1 MVAHLTICVCPL
13 HDAVVRLEKSADA
26 SELLERFCVCRAEN
40 DNMFQFNKTK
50 EREDARAK
58 ATTSWECSPHQRQ
71 IWLSPEKAPLDIDLT
86 VKVCDGVRPPYELL
100 KPCRRTASGW
110 VRSEGQTP
118 LAVTTVGWMRFK
130 RAAGP

>member
-1 MVAHLTICVCPL
+1 MAHLIICVCPL
-13 HDAVVRLEKSADA
+13 RDAVARTEKSADA

-58 ATTSWECSPHQRQ
+58 ATASWECSPHQRQ
-71 IWLSPEKAPLDIDLT
+71 IWLPPEKAPLDIDLA
-86 VKVCDGVRPPYELL
+86 VKVYDGVRPPYELL
-100 KPCRRTASGW
+100 RPCRRTAGGW
-110 VRSEGQTP
+110 VRSEGRTP

-130 RAAGP
+130 REVGP

>member
-1 MVAHLTICVCPL
+1 MTICICPL
-13 HDAVVRLEKSADA
+13 HDALVIPEKNADV
-26 SELLERFCVCRAEN
+26 SELLELLCVYRAEKN
-40 DNMFQFNKTK
+40 NMFQFKKTK

-58 ATTSWECSPHQRQ
+58 ASASWECSSHRRQ
-71 IWLSPEKAPLDIDLT
+71 IWLPPENAPLDIDLT

-100 KPCRRTASGW
+100 RPCRRTASGW
-110 VRSEGQTP
+110 VRAEGQTP